1 MRNVGYKRRMIARTG
16 AAMGF
21 VCGTIGLFAALTD
34 HAWKLGAFGWFEGG
48 ILITLIALF
57 VLVDGM
63 FAFQKDRMP
72 A

>member
-1 MRNVGYKRRMIARTG
+1 MRHVGNKRRMIARIG

-21 VCGTIGLFAALTD
+21 VCGTLGLLAGLTD
-34 HAWKLGAFGWFEGG
+34 HTWKLSMFGWFEGG

-57 VLVDGM
+57 VLLDGI